1 MTPCNLDNK
10 RIRQQGLSLIE
21 AMVAALLISVLFLGL
36 AHVLA
41 RSLVSQRYMN
51 THNLALL
58 EIRERIQQSGEAN
71 FCSSP
76 GSLSWVGNIPL
87 TANCV
92 DTTVTISV
100 GNISAQVNSHALAVS
115 TQSNNSTA
123 VQLFGGDG
131 VIRIADN

>member
-1 MTPCNLDNK
+1 MTPYNLDNK
-10 RIRQQGLSLIE
+10 RISQQGLSLIE
-21 AMVAALLISVLFLGL
+21 AMVAALLISILFLGL

-41 RSLVSQRYMN
+41 RSLVNQRYMN

-76 GSLSWVGNIPL
+76 GSLSWVGKIQL

-115 TQSNNSTA
+115 TQSNDSTA

-131 VIRIADN
+131 VIRIADY

>member
-1 MTPCNLDNK
+1 MTRYNLDNS
-10 RIRQQGLSLIE
+10 RIQQQGLTLIE
-21 AMVAALLISVLFLGL
+21 SMIAALLISILFLGL

-41 RSLVSQRYMN
+41 RGLVSQRYLN

-58 EIRERIQQSGEAN
+58 EIRERIQQSGDAN
-71 FCSSP
+71 FCTAP
-76 GSLSWVGNIPL
+76 GNLSWVGAIPL

-100 GNISAQVNSHALAVS
+100 GSISAQVNAHALTVS

-123 VQLFGGDG
+123 TQLLGGDG
-131 VIRIADN
+131 VISISDN

>member
-1 MTPCNLDNK
+1 MTQCNLGNHS
-10 RIRQQGLSLIE
+10 IRQRGLSLIE
-21 AMVAALLISVLFLGL
+21 AMVTALLISILFLGL

-41 RSLVSQRYMN
+41 RGLVNQRYLN

-58 EIRERIQQSGEAN
+58 EIRERLQQSGEAS
-71 FCSSP
+71 FCTSP

-92 DTTVTISV
+92 DTTVTIAV
-100 GNISAQVNSHALAVS
+100 GSISAQVNAHALTVS
-115 TQSNNSTA
+115 TQNNNTS

-131 VIRIADN
+131 IISISDN